1 MRDAQPLVDR
11 VCAYRMTF
19 AAINARSVA
28 IDCAPILCWHHGCGA
43 QPQNHGGDQHMSDV
57 GIGEEIAGLRKKKGV
72 TRPGLAA
79 TSLGPSWIDVGTC
92 S

>member
-1 MRDAQPLVDR
+1 
-11 VCAYRMTF
+11 
-19 AAINARSVA
+19 
-28 IDCAPILCWHHGCGA
+28 
-43 QPQNHGGDQHMSDV
+43 MSDV